1 MSAVSYDTGNYGPTA
16 SIATEQVSFLNKNI
30 EVSVSDISGANT
42 VSRVLARVYDTTD
55 PDYENEIYLNLDLN
69 LDKKNK
75 KQISLNG
82 KKKTITQ
89 NVSETTYKAEIP
101 IDGHKQQNLVI
112 RLYVEDTGF
121 AFHYLGTV
129 KNTD

>member
-16 SIATEQVSFLNKNI
+16 SITTEQVSFLNKNI

-69 LDKKNK
+69 
-75 KQISLNG
+75 QISLNG

-129 KNTD
+129 KNTG